1 MPAIVRAALLLATIA
16 GVTVDAQQVGPTPVD
31 VTIGTA
37 ITPLIA
43 LGRAQLVY
51 ELHLTN
57 LGARPLRLD
66 VLELLNE
73 QGVPIDRLA
82 GARIAQRTSVFGTT
96 PARTENGPAL
106 PVGVRAVVFQYVSL
120 APNAAVPTRVRH
132 RLVFS
137 GDDGRADTLVTN
149 ASAVG
154 GANATA
160 ISSPVRA
167 GPWIALR
174 GPSGT
179 SGHRLSLVTLDGAVR
194 VPQRFAVDWAKL
206 GADGRMFRGDSTKVE
221 SWNSYGDT
229 VYAVGDG
236 KVVTARDGMS
246 NNVPF
251 AAVPTTAIDA
261 HDATGNLLVVQLADG
276 RYATFAHLMQG
287 SQRVKLGDV
296 VREGQPLARI
306 GNSGNTFAPHLHFQ
320 LGDGPETL
328 ASEGVPFTFREFEL
342 LGRINGIGPLLG
354 GGAWTPLASQPART
368 VRVESPLENMV
379 VRFDKR

>member
-1 MPAIVRAALLLATIA
+1 MWKALAFLGVAAGNI
-16 GVTVDAQQVGPTPVD
+16 GAQQVGNTPVD
-31 VTIGTA
+31 VTIGTT

-57 LGARPLRLD
+57 LGAKPLRLE
-66 VLELLNE
+66 VMELLNE
-73 QGVPIDRLA
+73 QGASIDRLA
-82 GARIAQRTSVFGTT
+82 GVRIAQRTSVFGAT
-96 PARTENGPAL
+96 PARTEAGPTL
-106 PVGVRAVVFQYVSL
+106 PVGVRAVVFQYISL
-120 APNAAVPTRVRH
+120 APAAPAPTRVRH
-132 RLVFS
+132 RLVFI
-137 GDDGRADTLVTN
+137 GDDGRADTLVTTASPIGS
-149 ASAVG
+149 ASAV
-154 GANATA
+154 A

-206 GADGRMFRGDSTKVE
+206 GADGRMFHGDSTKVE

-236 KVVTARDGMS
+236 KVVTARDGM
-246 NNVPF
+246 NNNTPF

-276 RYATFAHLMQG
+276 RYATFAHLMAG

-296 VREGQPLARI
+296 VRDGQPLARV

-320 LGDGPETL
+320 LGDAPETL
-328 ASEGVPFTFREFEL
+328 ASEGLPFAFKEFEL
-342 LGRINGIGPLLG
+342 VGRINGIGPLLG

-368 VRVESPLENMV
+368 IRAESPLENMV